1 MAHPT
6 GVGHQNPYA
15 ACVDQAGGYYVVS
28 GPVPAAEDQRGGELL
43 YQLHSQTNED
53 KGFFRVTALSAQG
66 GRLYLADTT
75 QEGVHRLLA
84 LDSATGEVLGTVYES
99 DEGQIEAV
107 RADER
112 AYFAVTEGRAPF
124 CTASRIW
131 NRCW

>member
-1 MAHPT
+1 MNTMNDRHLYSVYFAPR
-6 GVGHQNPYA
+6 GVVRMTQMGQTIA
-15 ACVDQAGGYYVVS
+15 ARHLSPFDPVS
-28 GPVPAAEDQRGGELL
+28 YTHLELL

-99 DEGQIEAV
+99 DGGQIEAV
-107 RADER
+107 RAL
-112 AYFAVTEGRAPF
+112 
-124 CTASRIW
+124 SLIHI
-131 NRCW
+131 